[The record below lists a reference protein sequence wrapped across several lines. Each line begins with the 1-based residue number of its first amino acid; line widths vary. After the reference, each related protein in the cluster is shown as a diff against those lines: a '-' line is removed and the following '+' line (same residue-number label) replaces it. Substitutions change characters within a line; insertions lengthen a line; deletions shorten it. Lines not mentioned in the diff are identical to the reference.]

1 MIFCEVPQWHWGIA
15 AVSRMADEDLLR
27 KIQGLDDLD
36 LAALLCLVSRE
47 HCIIST
53 EPEALDDLVD
63 ELQLVGRNPGSRGG

>member
-1 MIFCEVPQWHWGIA
+1 
-15 AVSRMADEDLLR
+15 MADEDLLR

-63 ELQLVGRNPGSRGG
+63 ELQLVGRNPGSRG